1 MFQSESL
8 SSIAPDLVKA
18 QAGIN
23 GVAKDGNNPIFR
35 SKYITLDSIL
45 LAVRPVL
52 SGCNI
57 FLSQSVD
64 QHSENDGVI
73 NGVTVR
79 STLIHSSGEWI
90 ANEVT
95 VPVNPI
101 VGRDGKVQPV
111 DAHRVGSAI
120 TYGRRYS
127 LSALL
132 AIGEASDTDD
142 DGNTASGYQNQSQA
156 PQQPLRQS
164 QAPQQQAPAPAPVA
178 KPTPMAQATDRF
190 NAEVDRLYGKETS
203 KADRKGIHN
212 AVVASGADAKITAES
227 LTHVADCLAE
237 CKTQAEADE
246 FITGCMKAAE

>member
-1 MFQSESL
+1 MFQSDSL
-8 SSIAPDLVKA
+8 SSIAPDLVKV

-52 SGCNI
+52 SQCNI
-57 FLSQSVD
+57 FLSQSVQSHTD
-64 QHSENDGVI
+64 SEI
-73 NGVTVR
+73 TVR
-79 STLIHSSGEWI
+79 STLIHASGEWI
-90 ANEVT
+90 ANEVS

-101 VGRDGKVQPV
+101 INRDGKVQPV

-156 PQQPLRQS
+156 PQQPLRQP
-164 QAPQQQAPAPAPVA
+164 QAPQKQAPKTPAPTVPA
-178 KPTPMAQATDRF
+178 PLDRF
-190 NAEVDRLYGKETS
+190 NAEIDRLWGKETS
-203 KADRKGIHN
+203 KADRKNVHN
-212 AVVASGADAKITAES
+212 AVVAGGSEVSITKDS
-227 LTHVADCLAE
+227 LAHVADCLSE
-237 CKTQAEADE
+237 CKDKAEADV
-246 FITGCMKAAE
+246 FITGCLEANE

>member
-1 MFQSESL
+1 MFQSECL
-8 SSIAPDLVKA
+8 SKIAPDLVKA

-52 SGCNI
+52 SQCNI
-57 FLSQSVD
+57 FLSQSV
-64 QHSENDGVI
+64 QNHTESEI
-73 NGVTVR
+73 TVR

-90 ANEVT
+90 ANEVS

-101 VGRDGKVQPV
+101 INRDGKVQPV

-142 DGNTASGYQNQSQA
+142 DGNNASGYQNQSQA
-156 PQQPLRQS
+156 PQKVSPPNPQPDKVTS
-164 QAPQQQAPAPAPVA
+164 
-178 KPTPMAQATDRF
+178 KPSPLELF
-190 NAEVDRLYGKETS
+190 NAQVDRLYGKEAS

-212 AVVASGADAKITAES
+212 AIAGGGKDVPINGTS
-227 LTHVADCLAE
+227 LAHVTECLAE
-237 CKTQAEADE
+237 CKDTAEADV
-246 FITGCMKAAE
+246 FIAGCMEVKE

>member
-1 MFQSESL
+1 MFQSDSL
-8 SSIAPDLVKA
+8 SSIAPDLVKV

-52 SGCNI
+52 SQCNI
-57 FLSQSVD
+57 FLSQSVQSHTD
-64 QHSENDGVI
+64 SEI
-73 NGVTVR
+73 TVR
-79 STLIHSSGEWI
+79 STLIHASGEWI
-90 ANEVT
+90 ANEVS

-101 VGRDGKVQPV
+101 INRDGKVQPV

-156 PQQPLRQS
+156 PQQPLRQP
-164 QAPQQQAPAPAPVA
+164 QAPQKQAPKTPAPTVPA
-178 KPTPMAQATDRF
+178 PLDRF
-190 NAEVDRLYGKETS
+190 NAEIDRLWGKETS

-212 AVVASGADAKITAES
+212 AVAAGGSEVPITKDS
-227 LTHVADCLAE
+227 LSHVADCLSE
-237 CKTQAEADE
+237 CKDKAEADV
-246 FITGCMKAAE
+246 FITGCLEANE

>member
-1 MFQSESL
+1 MFQSDSL
-8 SSIAPDLVKA
+8 SSIAPDLVKV

-52 SGCNI
+52 SQCNI
-57 FLSQSVD
+57 FLSQSVQSHTD
-64 QHSENDGVI
+64 SEI
-73 NGVTVR
+73 TVR
-79 STLIHSSGEWI
+79 STLIHASGEWI
-90 ANEVT
+90 ANEVS

-101 VGRDGKVQPV
+101 INRDGKVQPV

-156 PQQPLRQS
+156 PQQPLRQP
-164 QAPQQQAPAPAPVA
+164 QAPQKQAPKTPAPTVPA
-178 KPTPMAQATDRF
+178 PLDRF
-190 NAEVDRLYGKETS
+190 NAEIDRLWGKETS
-203 KADRKGIHN
+203 KADRKNVHN
-212 AVVASGADAKITAES
+212 AVAAGGSEVPITKDS
-227 LTHVADCLAE
+227 LSHVADCLSE
-237 CKTQAEADE
+237 CKDKAEADV
-246 FITGCMKAAE
+246 FITGCLEANE

>member
-142 DGNTASGYQNQSQA
+142 DGNTASGYHN
-156 PQQPLRQS
+156 QQPAPVQQS
-164 QAPQQQAPAPAPVA
+164 KVQTPAPAP
-178 KPTPMAQATDRF
+178 KPSAMTEATNRF

-227 LTHVADCLAE
+227 LAHVADCLAE

-246 FITGCMKAAE
+246 FITGCMKTAE

>member
-1 MFQSESL
+1 MFHSDSL
-8 SSIAPDLVKA
+8 SNIAPDLVKV

-23 GVAKDGNNPIFR
+23 GVARDGNNPIFR

-52 SGCNI
+52 SQFNI
-57 FLSQSVD
+57 FLSQSTEERMN
-64 QHSENDGVI
+64 SEGVVTSI
-73 NGVTVR
+73 TVR
-79 STLIHSSGEWI
+79 STLLHASGEWI
-90 ANEVT
+90 SNEVT
-95 VPVNPI
+95 VPVNPA
-101 VGRDGKVQPV
+101 VDRNGKVQLV
-111 DAHRVGSAI
+111 DAHRVGSSI

-127 LSALL
+127 LSSLL
-132 AIGEASDTDD
+132 AIGEDDD

-156 PQQPLRQS
+156 PQQPLRQP
-164 QAPQQQAPAPAPVA
+164 QAPQQQAPTPAPVA

>member
-1 MFQSESL
+1 MFQSDSL
-8 SSIAPDLVKA
+8 SSIAPDLVKV

-52 SGCNI
+52 SQCNI
-57 FLSQSVD
+57 FLSQSVQSHTD
-64 QHSENDGVI
+64 SEI
-73 NGVTVR
+73 TVR
-79 STLIHSSGEWI
+79 STLIHASGEWI
-90 ANEVT
+90 ANEVS

-101 VGRDGKVQPV
+101 INRDGKVQPV

-156 PQQPLRQS
+156 PQQPLRQPQTPQK
-164 QAPQQQAPAPAPVA
+164 QAPKTPAPTVPAPL
-178 KPTPMAQATDRF
+178 DRF
-190 NAEVDRLYGKETS
+190 NAEIDRLWGKETS
-203 KADRKGIHN
+203 KADRKNVHN
-212 AVVASGADAKITAES
+212 AVAAGGSEVSITKDS
-227 LTHVADCLAE
+227 LAHVADCLSE
-237 CKTQAEADE
+237 CKDKAEADV
-246 FITGCMKAAE
+246 FITGCLEANE

>member
-1 MFQSESL
+1 MFQSDSL
-8 SSIAPDLVKA
+8 SSIAPDLVKV

-52 SGCNI
+52 SQCNI
-57 FLSQSVD
+57 FLSQSVQSHTD
-64 QHSENDGVI
+64 SEI
-73 NGVTVR
+73 TVR
-79 STLIHSSGEWI
+79 STLIHASGEWI
-90 ANEVT
+90 ANEVS

-101 VGRDGKVQPV
+101 INRDGKVQPV

-156 PQQPLRQS
+156 PQQPLRQP
-164 QAPQQQAPAPAPVA
+164 QAPQQQSHIAPSSPIVPV
-178 KPTPMAQATDRF
+178 TPLQRF
-190 NAEVDRLYGKETS
+190 NSQVDRLYGKDTS
-203 KADRKGIHN
+203 KEDRKGIHN
-212 AVVASGADAKITAES
+212 AIAGSGKEVKITSDS
-227 LTHVADCLAE
+227 LTHVADCLLE
-237 CKTQAEADE
+237 CKDQAEADV
-246 FITGCMKAAE
+246 FITGCLEANE